1 MCRARP
7 RRFIQPLSHRISF
20 PFHSISLFPH
30 GCVLLL
36 QLTALGLCFVQVL
49 AKRVSRL
56 FKREEQRGKEEGGVR
71 HSGLE
76 VCGARIWCAGVSVS
90 VTGDCVCFAA
100 WIGERERGACAGV
113 CRGNEA
119 EEDRELQCKPLLEVE
134 EEEEQEGGFNHLQ
147 QKSTGEEDKRG
158 ERQRE
163 EEEGVVRLH
172 VSNELCSDA
181 H

>member
-1 MCRARP
+1 M
-7 RRFIQPLSHRISF
+7 
-20 PFHSISLFPH
+20 
-30 GCVLLL
+30 
-36 QLTALGLCFVQVL
+36 
-49 AKRVSRL
+49 
-56 FKREEQRGKEEGGVR
+56 R

-76 VCGARIWCAGVSVS
+76 ACGARIWCAGVSVS

-100 WIGERERGACAGV
+100 WIGEKERGACAGV

>member
-1 MCRARP
+1 MCRARS

-36 QLTALGLCFVQVL
+36 QLTALGPCFVQVL

-56 FKREEQRGKEEGGVR
+56 FKREEQREKEEGGVR

-90 VTGDCVCFAA
+90 VIADCVCFAA
-100 WIGERERGACAGV
+100 WIGEKERGACAGV

-134 EEEEQEGGFNHLQ
+134 EEEEQEGSFT
-147 QKSTGEEDKRG
+147 SSATEEHRRG
-158 ERQRE
+158 R
-163 EEEGVVRLH
+163 
-172 VSNELCSDA
+172 
-181 H
+181 

>member
-56 FKREEQRGKEEGGVR
+56 FKREEQREKEEGGVR

-76 VCGARIWCAGVSVS
+76 ACGARIWCAGVSVS
-90 VTGDCVCFAA
+90 VIADCVCFAA
-100 WIGERERGACAGV
+100 WIGEKERGACAGV

-134 EEEEQEGGFNHLQ
+134 EEEEQEGGFI
-147 QKSTGEEDKRG
+147 SSATEEHRRG
-158 ERQRE
+158 RQEGRETERGRGGGGAPPCEQ
-163 EEEGVVRLH
+163 
-172 VSNELCSDA
+172 
-181 H
+181 

>member
-1 MCRARP
+1 M
-7 RRFIQPLSHRISF
+7 
-20 PFHSISLFPH
+20 
-30 GCVLLL
+30 LLL
-36 QLTALGLCFVQVL
+36 QLTELGLCFVQVL

-56 FKREEQRGKEEGGVR
+56 FKREEQREKEEGGVR

-76 VCGARIWCAGVSVS
+76 ACGARIWCAGVSVS
-90 VTGDCVCFAA
+90 VIADCVCFAA
-100 WIGERERGACAGV
+100 WIGEKERGACAGV